1 MKYLKNAN
9 NIKVG
14 DKFRYRSRGYTVDG
28 LSYNAGTEYD
38 ATVIYITKYLI
49 GLRLLCDQLTL
60 HTITFGPP
68 QPYDVAIRKVD
79 VGRTERLYLP
89 EM

>member
-9 NIKVG
+9 RIKVG
-14 DKFRYRSRGYTVDG
+14 DKFRYRSRGYLVDG

-38 ATVIYITKYLI
+38 AEVIYITKYLI
-49 GLRLLCDQLTL
+49 GLRLLCDQSTL
-60 HTITFGPP
+60 HTITFGKP
-68 QPYDVAIRKVD
+68 QPYNIAIRKID
-79 VGRTERLYLP
+79 VGRTEKLYLP